1 MLTIKT
7 TPQHPRPA
15 IYYGTEW
22 LRDVGEDLN
31 RARQQ
36 VKAAN
41 RVLAYHQGR
50 EARIEAGK
58 RALALCGQLGPS
70 RERLTKKTMID
81 RKSTRLNSSH
91 VAISYAV
98 FCLKK
103 KKKSNRKSIQS
114 T

>member
-15 IYYGTEW
+15 IYHGTEC
-22 LRDVGEDLN
+22 LRDVGEDLS
-31 RARQQ
+31 RARWQ

-41 RVLAYHQGR
+41 RVLAYHQER

-70 RERLTKKTMID
+70 RERLTRKTMI
-81 RKSTRLNSSH
+81 
-91 VAISYAV
+91 AA
-98 FCLKK
+98 
-103 KKKSNRKSIQS
+103 NRARALL
-114 T
+114 

>member
-15 IYYGTEW
+15 IYHGTQW

-31 RARQQ
+31 RARWQ

-41 RVLAYHQGR
+41 LVLAYHQGR
-50 EARIEAGK
+50 EARIEAAN

-70 RERLTKKTMID
+70 RERLTRKTMI
-81 RKSTRLNSSH
+81 
-91 VAISYAV
+91 AA
-98 FCLKK
+98 
-103 KKKSNRKSIQS
+103 NRARALS
-114 T
+114 